1 VRLAAHSPA
10 TGGLVCLAGW
20 LAPCTQINIIRDPR
34 SGRNS
39 ELPSE
44 DPTLSGH
51 YASEMVQGMQEGE
64 DQKYMKVHASLKHY
78 TAYSV
83 VRRNAYLLRVL
94 YQKRLFDQDRL
105 GTNVGNSQN
114 KRRVFSQETNR
125 DGIDETISE
134 FDLHDTYL
142 PQYAIAFQEGKAAGV
157 MCSYNEVSKTKLRV
171 SYQSV

>member
-1 VRLAAHSPA
+1 MRLAV
-10 TGGLVCLAGW
+10 GLCSLTRGLWSGWLAGW

-34 SGRNS
+34 YGRNS

-83 VRRNAYLLRVL
+83 VRRNAYLLR
-94 YQKRLFDQDRL
+94 
-105 GTNVGNSQN
+105 
-114 KRRVFSQETNR
+114 
-125 DGIDETISE
+125 
-134 FDLHDTYL
+134 DLI
-142 PQYAIAFQEGKAAGV
+142 PKMII
-157 MCSYNEVSKTKLRV
+157 
-171 SYQSV
+171 

>member
-1 VRLAAHSPA
+1 MPASQPHARAHLKAACAPGCSL
-10 TGGLVCLAGW
+10 TRDRWSGLVWLAGW

-34 SGRNS
+34 YGRNS

-83 VRRNAYLLRVL
+83 VRRNAYLLRDL
-94 YQKRLFDQDRL
+94 IPK
-105 GTNVGNSQN
+105 
-114 KRRVFSQETNR
+114 
-125 DGIDETISE
+125 TI
-134 FDLHDTYL
+134 
-142 PQYAIAFQEGKAAGV
+142 I
-157 MCSYNEVSKTKLRV
+157 
-171 SYQSV
+171 

>member
-1 VRLAAHSPA
+1 MRLAV
-10 TGGLVCLAGW
+10 GLCSLTRGLWSGCLAGW

-34 SGRNS
+34 YGRNS

-83 VRRNAYLLRVL
+83 VRITHI
-94 YQKRLFDQDRL
+94 FC
-105 GTNVGNSQN
+105 
-114 KRRVFSQETNR
+114 
-125 DGIDETISE
+125 
-134 FDLHDTYL
+134 
-142 PQYAIAFQEGKAAGV
+142 AI
-157 MCSYNEVSKTKLRV
+157 
-171 SYQSV
+171 